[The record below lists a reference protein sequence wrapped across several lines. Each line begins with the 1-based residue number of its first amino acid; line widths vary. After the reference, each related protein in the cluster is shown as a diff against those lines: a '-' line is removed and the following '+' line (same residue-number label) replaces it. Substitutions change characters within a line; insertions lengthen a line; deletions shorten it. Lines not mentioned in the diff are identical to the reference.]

1 MFLRAAISL
10 LLLLTGAAASAQEP
24 VQWSME
30 PQGSSFAAGGQ
41 ALVRVRA
48 VVDEGWHLY
57 SSTHPDGAPN
67 AMAFYV
73 LESPGIAG
81 WKSYEPPADR
91 HMDPV
96 FQKEVEWHVGQV
108 DFFLLVDLTANAERQ
123 TPVKLAMR
131 YGVCDDAVCL
141 TPVKQVSTVIPVA
154 ASAAPVSVP
163 AKYAEM
169 KRIEI
174 PERVLVRAGIIAAPS
189 AAAGTSAVGTSAA
202 EQIAAAQPPVAASS
216 PASGSPADQGL
227 LGFAGL
233 AFGMGLLAIFTPC
246 VFPMI
251 PITMSYFM
259 STQSGEKKA
268 SVMQATVFV
277 VGVIALFTGM
287 GAAVSVILG
296 PFGMQTLGSNV
307 WVNLFIALI
316 FFAFAASLL
325 GAFEITMPSGA
336 LTSLNRYTQ
345 GSGVFPT
352 LMMGLVFALASFA
365 CTGPFVGALLASSV
379 SGGGMAW
386 PIFGMLMFST
396 GLALPFFFL
405 ALFPS
410 YLGKLPKSGGW
421 LGVTKITMGFLILAA
436 GFKYLSNVDQM
447 YQWNL
452 LPRERFLAIWA
463 VLFALAGSYLLG
475 FLKLE
480 DGAPEKIGLG
490 RLAAGA
496 SLFMLALSLI
506 PGMFGGKLGDLD
518 AYVPSAEHSGLALAG
533 GGEAKSA
540 WLKDDFD
547 GALAKAAAEN
557 KNVLISFTG
566 YSCTNCKW
574 MKTNMFPRESIAG
587 LVDQFVVVE
596 LYTDGIDDA
605 AEVNQTLQ
613 LERYKTAAIPFYAVV
628 SPDGGPVA
636 EFAGRTTDEE
646 TFRSFLTQGL
656 KRFLTEL

>member
-1 MFLRAAISL
+1 MFLRTAITL
-10 LLLLTGAAASAQEP
+10 LFLVTGATASAQEP
-24 VQWSME
+24 VNWSIE
-30 PQGSSFAAGGQ
+30 PQGNSFAAGGQ
-41 ALVRVRA
+41 ALIRVRA

-73 LESPGIAG
+73 SESPGITS

-91 HMDPV
+91 HFDTV
-96 FQKEVEWHVGQV
+96 FGKEVEWHVGHV
-108 DFFLLVDLTANAERQ
+108 DFFLLVDIASDAPRQ
-123 TPVKLAMR
+123 TPLKLGMR
-131 YGVCDDAVCL
+131 YGVCNDAVCL
-141 TPVKQVSTVIPVA
+141 TPVKSLSTVIPVT
-154 ASAAPVSVP
+154 ASAPQEVSAP
-163 AKYAEM
+163 ATHTAM
-169 KRIEI
+169 KTIEI
-174 PERVLVRAGIIAAPS
+174 PERLLVRAGLLAAPAT
-189 AAAGTSAVGTSAA
+189 AAAADAA
-202 EQIAAAQPPVAASS
+202 ERIAAAESPSS
-216 PASGSPADQGL
+216 GTPSSGSPADQGL
-227 LGFAGL
+227 FRFAGL

-268 SVMQATVFV
+268 SVTQATVFV
-277 VGVIALFTGM
+277 VGVIALFTGL

-307 WVNLFIALI
+307 WVNLLIALV

-325 GAFEITMPSGA
+325 GAFEITMPSSA
-336 LTSLNRYTQ
+336 VTSLNRFTQ

-379 SGGGMAW
+379 SGGSMAW

-421 LGVTKITMGFLILAA
+421 LGRTKITMGFLILAA
-436 GFKYLSNVDQM
+436 AFKYLSNVDQM
-447 YQWNL
+447 YQLNL

-463 VLFALAGSYLLG
+463 VIFGLAGAYLLG
-475 FLKLE
+475 FLKIE
-480 DGAPEKIGLG
+480 DDDSSKVGLG

-496 SLFMLALSLI
+496 ALLALALSLI
-506 PGMFGGKLGDLD
+506 PGMFGGRLGELD
-518 AYVPSAEHSGLALAG
+518 AYVPSAEHSGLSLAG
-533 GGEAKSA
+533 GGDGKSP
-540 WLKDDFD
+540 WLKDDYA
-547 GALAKAAAEN
+547 GALAKAKAEN
-557 KNVLISFTG
+557 KNVLVSFTG

-574 MKTNMFPRESIAG
+574 MKTNMFPRENIAG
-587 LVDQFVVVE
+587 LLDQFVVVE

-605 AEVNQTLQ
+605 AEANQTLQ

-628 SPDGGPVA
+628 GPDDKPIA

-646 TFRSFLTQGL
+646 IFRNFLSQGL

>member
-1 MFLRAAISL
+1 MSFRSGIFVIA
-10 LLLLTGAAASAQEP
+10 LTLCLAWVSPLHAQEEP
-24 VQWSME
+24 VAWSIGV
-30 PQGSSFAAGGQ
+30 QNDSSAPGGQ
-41 ALVRVRA
+41 ALVTLRA
-48 VVDEGWHLY
+48 DVEEGWHLY

-67 AMAFYV
+67 AMALY
-73 LESPGIAG
+73 LAGDPGIVSWAG
-81 WKSYEPPADR
+81 YEPPADV
-91 HMDPV
+91 HFDET
-96 FQKEVEWHVGQV
+96 FQKDTEWHVGQV
-108 DFFLLVDLTANAERQ
+108 DFFVLVDIAEDA
-123 TPVKLAMR
+123 TGSLPVRVAMR
-131 YGVCDDAVCL
+131 YGVCDDRVCL
-141 TPVKQVSTVIPVA
+141 TPVMTLETTIDLDPAAASTVAELPETYAAMAAVA
-154 ASAAPVSVP
+154 
-163 AKYAEM
+163 
-169 KRIEI
+169 I
-174 PERVLVRAGIIAAPS
+174 PERHLVRAGLIEASAPVES
-189 AAAGTSAVGTSAA
+189 TRSET
-202 EQIAAAQPPVAASS
+202 

-227 LGFAGL
+227 VGFAAL

-251 PITMSYFM
+251 PITMSYFV
-259 STQSGEKKA
+259 STQSGEKKTSVKQA
-268 SVMQATVFV
+268 SVFV
-277 VGVIALFTGM
+277 LGVIGLFTGM

-307 WVNLFIALI
+307 WVNLFIATV
-316 FFAFAASLL
+316 FFAFGASLL

-336 LTSLNRYTQ
+336 MTSLNRFTQ

-410 YLGKLPKSGGW
+410 YLGNLPKSGGW
-421 LGVTKITMGFLILAA
+421 LGRTKITMGFLIIAV
-436 GFKYLSNVDQM
+436 GIKYLSNVDQM

-452 LPRERFLAIWA
+452 LTRDRFLAIWV

-480 DGAPEKIGLG
+480 EGESETVGLG
-490 RLAAGA
+490 RLASGGA
-496 SLFMLALSLI
+496 LLVLAVSLI
-506 PGMFGGKLGDLD
+506 PGMFGGRLGELD
-518 AYVPSAEHSGLALAG
+518 AYVPSAEHTGFSLG
-533 GGEAKSA
+533 GSTQEESA
-540 WLKDDFD
+540 WLKDDYA
-547 GALAKAAAEN
+547 GALAKASAEG
-557 KNVLISFTG
+557 KNVLINFTG

-574 MKTNMFPRESIAG
+574 MKTNMFPREGIAT
-587 LVDQFVVVE
+587 LLDEYVVVE

-605 AEVNQTLQ
+605 AEINQTLQ
-613 LERYKTAAIPFYAVV
+613 LERYKTAAIPFYAIVT
-628 SPDGGPVA
+628 PDESSIA

-646 TFRSFLTQGL
+646 TFGAFLSQGI

>member
-1 MFLRAAISL
+1 
-10 LLLLTGAAASAQEP
+10 
-24 VQWSME
+24 
-30 PQGSSFAAGGQ
+30 
-41 ALVRVRA
+41 
-48 VVDEGWHLY
+48 
-57 SSTHPDGAPN
+57 
-67 AMAFYV
+67 
-73 LESPGIAG
+73 
-81 WKSYEPPADR
+81 
-91 HMDPV
+91 
-96 FQKEVEWHVGQV
+96 
-108 DFFLLVDLTANAERQ
+108 
-123 TPVKLAMR
+123 
-131 YGVCDDAVCL
+131 
-141 TPVKQVSTVIPVA
+141 
-154 ASAAPVSVP
+154 
-163 AKYAEM
+163 
-169 KRIEI
+169 
-174 PERVLVRAGIIAAPS
+174 
-189 AAAGTSAVGTSAA
+189 
-202 EQIAAAQPPVAASS
+202 
-216 PASGSPADQGL
+216 
-227 LGFAGL
+227 
-233 AFGMGLLAIFTPC
+233 
-246 VFPMI
+246 
-251 PITMSYFM
+251 
-259 STQSGEKKA
+259 
-268 SVMQATVFV
+268 MQATVFV

-628 SPDGGPVA
+628 GPDGAPVA

>member
-10 LLLLTGAAASAQEP
+10 LILLTSAAAFAQEP
-24 VQWSME
+24 VEWSIE
-30 PQGSSFAAGGQ
+30 PQGSSFASGGQ

-57 SSTHPDGAPN
+57 SSTHPDGTPN
-67 AMAFYV
+67 AMAFY
-73 LESPGIAG
+73 LPESPGIAS
-81 WKSYEPPADR
+81 WKAFEPPADR
-91 HMDPV
+91 HLDTV
-96 FQKEVEWHVGQV
+96 FGKEVEWHVGQV
-108 DFFLLVDLTANAERQ
+108 DFFLLVDIASDAPRQ
-123 TPVKLAMR
+123 TPLKLAMR

-141 TPVKQVSTVIPVA
+141 TPVKTLSTVIPIT
-154 ASAAPVSVP
+154 ASAAQSVSAP
-163 AKYAEM
+163 ATHSAM
-169 KRIEI
+169 KIIEI
-174 PERVLVRAGIIAAPS
+174 PERVLVRAGIITAPAAS
-189 AAAGTSAVGTSAA
+189 VGANA
-202 EQIAAAQPPVAASS
+202 IERIAAVESPSS
-216 PASGSPADQGL
+216 GSPSSGSPADQGL
-227 LGFAGL
+227 FRFAGL

-251 PITMSYFM
+251 PITMSYFI

-268 SVMQATVFV
+268 SLMQATVFV
-277 VGVIALFTGM
+277 VGVIALFTGL

-296 PFGMQTLGSNV
+296 PFGMQTLGANV

-316 FFAFAASLL
+316 FFAFSASLL
-325 GAFEITMPSGA
+325 GAFEISMPSA
-336 LTSLNRYTQ
+336 AVTSLNRFTQ
-345 GSGVFPT
+345 GSGVFST

-421 LGVTKITMGFLILAA
+421 LGRTKITMGFLVLAA

-447 YQWNL
+447 YQLNL
-452 LPRERFLAIWA
+452 LPRDRFLAIWA
-463 VLFALAGSYLLG
+463 VIFGLAGVYLLG
-475 FLKLE
+475 FLKIE
-480 DGAPEKIGLG
+480 DEDSGKVGLG

-496 SLFMLALSLI
+496 ALLALALSLI
-506 PGMFGGKLGDLD
+506 PGMFGSRLGELD
-518 AYVPSAEHSGLALAG
+518 AYVPSAEHAGLSLAG
-533 GGEAKSA
+533 GGEGKSP
-540 WLKDDFD
+540 WLKDDYA

-574 MKTNMFPRESIAG
+574 MKTNMFPRENIAG
-587 LVDQFVVVE
+587 LLEQYVVVE

-613 LERYKTAAIPFYAVV
+613 LERYKTAAIPFYAIVG
-628 SPDGGPVA
+628 PDGAPIV

-646 TFRSFLTQGL
+646 TFRSFLSQGL

>member
-1 MFLRAAISL
+1 MLLRAAISL
-10 LLLLTGAAASAQEP
+10 LILLTGATAFAQEP
-24 VQWSME
+24 VEWSIQ

-41 ALVRVRA
+41 ALIQVSA

-73 LESPGIAG
+73 LESPGIAS
-81 WKSYEPPADR
+81 WKAYEPPADR
-91 HMDPV
+91 HFDPV
-96 FQKEVEWHVGQV
+96 FEKEVEWHVGQV
-108 DFFLLVDLTANAERQ
+108 DFLLVVDIASDAPRQ
-123 TPVKLAMR
+123 TPLKLAMR

-141 TPVKQVSTVIPVA
+141 TPVKTLSTVIPVA
-154 ASAAPVSVP
+154 LSSAQAVSVP
-163 AKYAEM
+163 ATYAAM
-169 KRIEI
+169 KIIEI
-174 PERVLVRAGIIAAPS
+174 PERVLVRAGIVDAP
-189 AAAGTSAVGTSAA
+189 TTSAA
-202 EQIAAAQPPVAASS
+202 DAVERIAAVEAPSS
-216 PASGSPADQGL
+216 GSPSSGSPADQGL
-227 LGFAGL
+227 FRFAGL

-268 SVMQATVFV
+268 SVTQATVFV
-277 VGVIALFTGM
+277 VGVIALFTGL
-287 GAAVSVILG
+287 GAAVSIILG

-316 FFAFAASLL
+316 FFAFSASLL

-336 LTSLNRYTQ
+336 LTSLNRLTQ

-379 SGGGMAW
+379 SGGSMAW
-386 PIFGMLMFST
+386 PIFGMLMFSS

-421 LGVTKITMGFLILAA
+421 LGRTKITMGFLVLAA
-436 GFKYLSNVDQM
+436 GFKYLSNVDQI
-447 YQWNL
+447 YQLNL
-452 LPRERFLAIWA
+452 LPRDRFLAIWA
-463 VLFALAGSYLLG
+463 VIFGLAGAYLLG
-475 FLKLE
+475 FLKIE
-480 DGAPEKIGLG
+480 DEDSGKVGIG

-496 SLFMLALSLI
+496 ALLALALSLI
-506 PGMFGGKLGDLD
+506 PGMFGGRLGELD
-518 AYVPSAEHSGLALAG
+518 AYVPSAEHSGLSLAG
-533 GGEAKSA
+533 GAEGKSS
-540 WLKDDFD
+540 WLKDDYA

-557 KNVLISFTG
+557 KNVLVTFTG

-574 MKTNMFPRESIAG
+574 MKTNMFPRENIAG
-587 LVDQFVVVE
+587 LLEQYVVVE

-605 AEVNQTLQ
+605 AEVNQELQ
-613 LERYKTAAIPFYAVV
+613 LERYKTAAIPFYAIVG
-628 SPDGGPVA
+628 PDGAPIV

-646 TFRSFLTQGL
+646 TFRSFLSQGL

>member
-1 MFLRAAISL
+1 MLLRSLIYAIAFTLSAGWVL
-10 LLLLTGAAASAQEP
+10 PIQAQEEP
-24 VQWSME
+24 VAWSIE
-30 PQGSSFAAGGQ
+30 VPSGSVAPGGQ

-67 AMAFYV
+67 AMAFH
-73 LESPGIAG
+73 LAEAPGIASWTG
-81 WKSYEPPADR
+81 YEPPADR
-91 HMDPV
+91 HFDAT
-96 FQKEVEWHVGQV
+96 FQKETEWHVGQV
-108 DFFLLVDLTANAERQ
+108 DFLLRVDVAADASGQIPL
-123 TPVKLAMR
+123 KLGMR
-131 YGVCDDAVCL
+131 YGVCNDKVCL
-141 TPVKQVSTVIPVA
+141 TPVKILEATLPVDA
-154 ASAAPVSVP
+154 AATAAAELP
-163 AKYAEM
+163 ANYAQM
-169 KRIEI
+169 KAVAI
-174 PERVLVRAGIIAAPS
+174 PERILVRQGLIAAP
-189 AAAGTSAVGTSAA
+189 
-202 EQIAAAQPPVAASS
+202 AASGETS
-216 PASGSPADQGL
+216 SSSGSPADQGL
-227 LGFAGL
+227 FRFAGL

-277 VGVIALFTGM
+277 VGVIALFTGL
-287 GAAVSVILG
+287 GAAVSIILG

-336 LTSLNRYTQ
+336 LTSLNRFTQ

-463 VLFALAGSYLLG
+463 VLFALAGAYLLG
-475 FLKLE
+475 FLKLDE
-480 DGAPEKIGLG
+480 DAPDKIGLG

-496 SLFMLALSLI
+496 ALLALALSLI
-506 PGMFGGKLGDLD
+506 PGMFGARLGELD
-518 AYVPSAEHSGLALAG
+518 AYVPSAEHSGPSLAG
-533 GGEAKSA
+533 GGESKSP
-540 WLKDDFD
+540 WLKDDYA
-547 GALAKAAAEN
+547 GALAKAAAES
-557 KNVLISFTG
+557 KNVLVSFTG

-574 MKTNMFPRESIAG
+574 MKTNMFPRENIAN
-587 LVDQFVVVE
+587 LLEQYVVVE

-605 AEVNQTLQ
+605 AEVNQAFQ
-613 LERYKTAAIPFYAVV
+613 LKRYKTAAIPFYAVV
-628 SPDGGPVA
+628 GPDGAPIA

-646 TFRSFLTQGL
+646 TFRTFLSQGL

>member
-1 MFLRAAISL
+1 MLLRAAISL
-10 LLLLTGAAASAQEP
+10 LLLLTGAAAFAQEP
-24 VQWSME
+24 VKWSIE
-30 PQGSSFAAGGQ
+30 PQGNSFAAGGQ

-48 VVDEGWHLY
+48 DVDEGWHLY
-57 SSTHPDGAPN
+57 TSTHPDGAPN

-81 WKSYEPPADR
+81 WKSFEPPADR

-96 FQKEVEWHVGQV
+96 FEKEVEWHVGQV
-108 DFFLLVDLTANAERQ
+108 DFFLLVDLAANAERQ
-123 TPVKLAMR
+123 TPLKLAMR

-141 TPVKQVSTVIPVA
+141 TPVKEISTVIPVS
-154 ASAAPVSVP
+154 ASAAQAVAPPSS
-163 AKYAEM
+163 YTEM
-169 KRIEI
+169 RVIEI
-174 PERVLVRAGIIAAPS
+174 PERVLVRAGIIAAP
-189 AAAGTSAVGTSAA
+189 ATAAGASAA
-202 EQIAAAQPPVAASS
+202 EQIAAAKPPAAAGS

-287 GAAVSVILG
+287 GAAVSIILG

-463 VLFALAGSYLLG
+463 VLFALAGAYLLG
-475 FLKLE
+475 FLKLDE
-480 DGAPEKIGLG
+480 GAPEKIGLG

-496 SLFMLALSLI
+496 GLFMLALSLI
-506 PGMFGGKLGDLD
+506 PGMFGGRLGGLD
-518 AYVPSAEHSGLALAG
+518 AYVPAAEHSGLALAG
-533 GGEAKSA
+533 GGEAKSP
-540 WLKDDFD
+540 WFKDDLD

-587 LVDQFVVVE
+587 LLDQFVVVE

-613 LERYKTAAIPFYAVV
+613 LERYKTAAIPFYAAVGA
-628 SPDGGPVA
+628 DGAPIA

-646 TFRSFLTQGL
+646 TFRSFLAQGL

>member
-1 MFLRAAISL
+1 MILRAAISL
-10 LLLLTGAAASAQEP
+10 LVLLTSAIASAQEP
-24 VQWSME
+24 VNWTIE
-30 PQGSSFAAGGQ
+30 PQGDSFASGGQ

-73 LESPGIAG
+73 PESPGIAS

-91 HMDPV
+91 HFDTV
-96 FQKEVEWHVGQV
+96 FEKEVEWHVGQV
-108 DFFLLVDLTANAERQ
+108 DFFLVVDLAADAPRQ
-123 TPVKLAMR
+123 TPLKLAMR

-141 TPVKQVSTVIPVA
+141 TPVKTLSAVIPVT
-154 ASAAPVSVP
+154 ASAAQPVSPP
-163 AKYAEM
+163 ATHTAM
-169 KRIEI
+169 KTIEI
-174 PERVLVRAGIIAAPS
+174 PERVLVRAGIIAAPP
-189 AAAGTSAVGTSAA
+189 TSAEADTV
-202 EQIAAAQPPVAASS
+202 ERIAAAESPSS
-216 PASGSPADQGL
+216 GSPSSGSPADQGL
-227 LGFAGL
+227 FRFAAL

-268 SVMQATVFV
+268 SLTQASVFV
-277 VGVIALFTGM
+277 VGVIALFTGL
-287 GAAVSVILG
+287 GATVSVVLG
-296 PFGMQTLGSNV
+296 PFGMQTLGANV
-307 WVNLFIALI
+307 WVNLFIALM
-316 FFAFAASLL
+316 FFVFGASLL

-436 GFKYLSNVDQM
+436 GFKFLSNVDQM

-452 LPRERFLAIWA
+452 LTRERFLAIWA
-463 VLFALAGSYLLG
+463 VLFALAGAYLLG

-480 DGAPEKIGLG
+480 QDAPEKIGLG

-496 SLFMLALSLI
+496 ALFMLALSLI
-506 PGMFGGKLGDLD
+506 PGMFGGRLGELD
-518 AYVPSAEHSGLALAG
+518 AYVPSAEHSGFSLAG
-533 GGEAKSA
+533 GAEGKSP
-540 WLKDDFD
+540 WLKDDYE

-557 KNVLISFTG
+557 KNVLLSFTG

-587 LVDQFVVVE
+587 LLQQYVVVE

-605 AEVNQTLQ
+605 AEINQTLQ

-628 SPDGGPVA
+628 GPDGAPIV

-646 TFRSFLTQGL
+646 TFRSFLSQGL

>member
-1 MFLRAAISL
+1 MPLRAAISL
-10 LLLLTGAAASAQEP
+10 LILLTGATAFAQEP
-24 VQWSME
+24 VQWSIE
-30 PQGSSFAAGGQ
+30 PQGHSFAAGGQ

-48 VVDEGWHLY
+48 DVDEGWHLY

-67 AMAFYV
+67 AMAFY
-73 LESPGIAG
+73 LPESPGITS
-81 WKSYEPPADR
+81 WKSYEPPAER
-91 HMDPV
+91 RMDAV
-96 FQKEVEWHVGQV
+96 FGKEVEWHVGQV
-108 DFFLLVDLTANAERQ
+108 DFFLLVDLASDAPRQ
-123 TPVKLAMR
+123 TPLKLAMR

-141 TPVKQVSTVIPVA
+141 TPVETLSTVIPVT
-154 ASAAPVSVP
+154 ASAVQRVSAPPTHMEMSV
-163 AKYAEM
+163 
-169 KRIEI
+169 IEI
-174 PERVLVRAGIIAAPS
+174 PERVLVRAGIIAAPAT
-189 AAAGTSAVGTSAA
+189 AAAGDAA
-202 EQIAAAQPPVAASS
+202 ELIAAVEPPS
-216 PASGSPADQGL
+216 PLGSPSSGSPADQGL
-227 LGFAGL
+227 FRFAGL

-268 SVMQATVFV
+268 SVTQATVFV
-277 VGVIALFTGM
+277 VGVIALFTGL

-316 FFAFAASLL
+316 FFAFSASLL
-325 GAFEITMPSGA
+325 GAFEITMPSSA

-463 VLFALAGSYLLG
+463 VLFALAGAYLLG

-480 DGAPEKIGLG
+480 EDAPEKIGLG

-496 SLFMLALSLI
+496 ALFMLALSLI
-506 PGMFGGKLGDLD
+506 PGMFGARLGELD
-518 AYVPSAEHSGLALAG
+518 AYVPSAEHSGLSLAG
-533 GGEAKSA
+533 GGEAKSP
-540 WLKDDFD
+540 WLKDDYE

-574 MKTNMFPRESIAG
+574 MKTNMFPRETIAG
-587 LVDQFVVVE
+587 LLDQFVVVE

-628 SPDGGPVA
+628 GPDGSPIA

-646 TFRSFLTQGL
+646 TFRSFLAQGL

>member
-1 MFLRAAISL
+1 MLLRAAISL
-10 LLLLTGAAASAQEP
+10 LVLLTGATALAQEP
-24 VQWSME
+24 VNWTIE
-30 PQGSSFAAGGQ
+30 PQGGSFAAGGQ

-48 VVDEGWHLY
+48 VVDDGWHLY

-67 AMAFYV
+67 AMAFHV
-73 LESPGIAG
+73 AESPGIAS

-91 HMDPV
+91 HLDTV
-96 FQKEVEWHVGQV
+96 FGKEVEWHVGQV
-108 DFFLLVDLTANAERQ
+108 DFLLLVDIASDAPRQ
-123 TPVKLAMR
+123 TPLKLAMR

-141 TPVKQVSTVIPVA
+141 TPVKTLSTVIPVS
-154 ASAAPVSVP
+154 ASAVQAVTVP
-163 AKYAEM
+163 ASHTAM
-169 KRIEI
+169 KVIEI
-174 PERVLVRAGIIAAPS
+174 PERVLVQAGIITAPATVAGAGAAERI
-189 AAAGTSAVGTSAA
+189 AAVG
-202 EQIAAAQPPVAASS
+202 PPASGP

-227 LGFAGL
+227 FRFAGL

-268 SVMQATVFV
+268 SVMQASVFV
-277 VGVIALFTGM
+277 VGVIALFTGL

-307 WVNLFIALI
+307 WVNLLIAMV
-316 FFAFAASLL
+316 FFAFGASLL

-336 LTSLNRYTQ
+336 MTSLNRFTQ

-452 LPRERFLAIWA
+452 LTRERFLAIWM
-463 VLFALAGSYLLG
+463 VLFALAGAYLLG
-475 FLKLE
+475 FLKLDE
-480 DGAPEKIGLG
+480 DAPEKIGLG
-490 RLAAGA
+490 RLAAGSA
-496 SLFMLALSLI
+496 LLALALSLI
-506 PGMFGGKLGDLD
+506 PGMFGGRLGELD
-518 AYVPSAEHSGLALAG
+518 AYVPSAQHSGLSLAAG
-533 GGEAKSA
+533 GGGGSP
-540 WLKDDFD
+540 WLKDDYA
-547 GALAKAAAEN
+547 GALAKAKAEN

-574 MKTNMFPRESIAG
+574 MKTNMFPRENIAG
-587 LVDQFVVVE
+587 LLDQFVVVE

-605 AEVNQTLQ
+605 AEVNQKLQ

-628 SPDGGPVA
+628 SPDGAPIV

-646 TFRSFLTQGL
+646 IFRSFLSQGL